1 MLSAQV
7 FVSVT
12 VICILHVVSEQLN
25 PQSPEEKARNGAAER
40 TNYDDTATSVS
51 SADKPLV

>member
-1 MLSAQV
+1 V
-7 FVSVT
+7 FASVT